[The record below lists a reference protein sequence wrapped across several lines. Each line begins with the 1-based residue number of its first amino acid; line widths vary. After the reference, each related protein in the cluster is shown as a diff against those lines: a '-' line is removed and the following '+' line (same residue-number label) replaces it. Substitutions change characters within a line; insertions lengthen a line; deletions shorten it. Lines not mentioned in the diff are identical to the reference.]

1 MRRLLAFTLAV
12 CLAASAR
19 PAAAPAAGVWAGVG
33 PLMEP
38 RATMSIKR
46 ALTGA
51 VDWLARDECQQ
62 IFTEFHDQ
70 AGRPLTARLEELQ
83 VTAADFLRLILWR
96 DGTYTSQCEHGP
108 LAYTT
113 PGSRLVFVCSRKFAD
128 LTFSDQD
135 LARAVVIHEAL
146 HSLGL
151 GENPPS
157 SLEITAR
164 VRARCARATDKGHR

>member
-12 CLAASAR
+12 CLAAAAR
-19 PAAAPAAGVWAGVG
+19 PAAAPAAGAWAGVS
-33 PLMEP
+33 LMEP

-51 VDWLARDECQQ
+51 VDWLERDECQQ

-70 AGRPLTARLEELQ
+70 AGRPLTVRLAELH
-83 VTAADFLRLILWR
+83 VTAADFLRLIVWR
-96 DGTYTSQCEHGP
+96 DGTYTSQCQRGP
-108 LAYTT
+108 LAFTT
-113 PGSRLVFVCSRKFAD
+113 PGSRLVFVCSRQFAD
-128 LTFSDQD
+128 LTFGDWE

-157 SLEITAR
+157 SREITAR
-164 VRARCARATDKGHR
+164 VRARCGRATDKGRR

>member
-1 MRRLLAFTLAV
+1 MRRLLAFTFVV
-12 CLAASAR
+12 CLVAAAR
-19 PAAAPAAGVWAGVG
+19 PAAAPAAEPWARVS
-33 PLMEP
+33 LIEP

-51 VDWLARDECQQ
+51 LDWLARDECRQ

-70 AGRPLTARLEELQ
+70 AGRPLSVRLAELN

-96 DGTYTSQCEHGP
+96 DGTHTSQCQHGP

-113 PGSRLVFVCSRKFAD
+113 PGSRLVFVCSRKFGE
-128 LTFSDQD
+128 LTFGDTELGS
-135 LARAVVIHEAL
+135 AVVIHEAL

-164 VRARCARATDKGHR
+164 VRARCAGRGHS